1 MSLVAAEWIKMR
13 SLRSTPWTFALTA
26 LLVVGSAVFAAWG
39 DYTNFPKYPPEMQRE
54 HPFALADAFPSTGYQ
69 VLMLVAGCVGAL
81 AVVSEYSSG
90 LIRTT
95 TVAVPAR
102 GAVLLAKAVVVAAV
116 WTVVGVVLATASFA
130 VSQAILSGRDA
141 AISITEGHAFR
152 AWVATALLA
161 PVCALIG
168 LGIGVLI
175 RHAAATMVVTAVT
188 LLMLPAFFPTSRRW
202 AAEINHLMVGVA
214 WNRLTMPWTP
224 MSGDGYWPAT
234 VTESWIVYA
243 VWPLLAIALATLVI
257 RRRDV

>member
-26 LLVVGSAVFAAWG
+26 LFVVGSAAMAAWG
-39 DYTNFPKYPPEMQRE
+39 DYTNFPNYPPEMQRE

-81 AVVSEYSSG
+81 AIVSEYSTG
-90 LIRTT
+90 LIRST

-102 GAVLLAKAVVVAAV
+102 DAVLLAKAVVVAAV
-116 WTVVGVVLATASFA
+116 WAVLGVVLTTASFV
-130 VSQAILSGRDA
+130 VSQTILSGRDA
-141 AISITEGHAFR
+141 AVSITDGVTVR

-161 PVCALIG
+161 PVCALVG
-168 LGIGVLI
+168 LGLGVVI
-175 RHAAATMVVTAVT
+175 RHAAATMVVTVVT
-188 LLMLPAFFPTSRRW
+188 LLMLPAFFSTTRRW
-202 AAEINHLMVGVA
+202 TAEINHLMVSTA

-224 MSGDGYWPAT
+224 TSGNGYWAAT

-243 VWPLLAIALATLVI
+243 IWPLFAVALATVVI